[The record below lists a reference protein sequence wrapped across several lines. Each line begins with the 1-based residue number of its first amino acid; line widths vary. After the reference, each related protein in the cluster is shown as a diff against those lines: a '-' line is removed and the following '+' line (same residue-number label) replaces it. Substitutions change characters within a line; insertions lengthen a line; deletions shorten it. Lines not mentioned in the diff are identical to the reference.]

1 MGAEAKMT
9 HGSSAALTQ
18 GKSDPAKAF
27 QLQGAQHICEE
38 RRAGHCDGDLKK
50 DTGIK
55 RVGPVCRP
63 RGGAG
68 LQFH

>member
-38 RRAGHCDGDLKK
+38 WRAGHCDGDLKK

-55 RVGPVCRP
+55 RVGLMCGP
-63 RGGAG
+63 RRGAG

>member
-38 RRAGHCDGDLKK
+38 WRAGHCDGDLK